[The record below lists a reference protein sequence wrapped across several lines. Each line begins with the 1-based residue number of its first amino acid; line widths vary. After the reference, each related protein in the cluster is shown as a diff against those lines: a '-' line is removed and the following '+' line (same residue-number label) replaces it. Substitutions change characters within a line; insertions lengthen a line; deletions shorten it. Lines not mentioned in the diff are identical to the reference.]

1 MEADKRAAAI
11 DVHAYPVPSARAT
24 MLQVIV
30 EPLAPIGREEEE
42 EEATGTNTI
51 RWIIDVNPT
60 AVVVVV
66 ASVAVAE
73 GEEEDT
79 IFQTMKLHSI
89 EVRKF

>member
-1 MEADKRAAAI
+1 M
-11 DVHAYPVPSARAT
+11 P
-24 MLQVIV
+24 QGIV
-30 EPLAPIGREEEE
+30 EPPAPIGPEEE
-42 EEATGTNTI
+42 EEATGTNTM

-66 ASVAVAE
+66 ASVVVAE

-79 IFQTMKLHSI
+79 IFPTMKVHSF